1 MKYLA
6 IDVGGTFT
14 KYALMDEDCQF
25 YEKDKVP
32 TEKDSLGKFVDML
45 TAIYGR
51 FTGEVGGIAI
61 CAPGVIDSETGFMYN
76 GGSLFCIKNIN
87 IVEILESR
95 CKVPVT
101 VENDAKCAAL
111 AEVWKGSLADCKNSM
126 AVIIG
131 TAVGGAVIVDR
142 KVLKGRH
149 FMAGEFSYLFTD
161 ESRWQERSQL
171 LAENGGVPALIRL
184 VETRKQMPKGS
195 LDGEKI
201 FSMANQ
207 GDDETIE
214 ILRQYCRHLAIQIS
228 NYQFVVDPEKIAI
241 GGGISAQPILLE
253 MIKEALKELNAVFPY
268 SLPIPEVVNC
278 KFFNDSNLIGALYV
292 HLKSREEKIDINK
305 VREFIDMV
313 GDRREKQYLKEFLM
327 A

>member
-14 KYALMDEDCQF
+14 KYALMDKDCQF

-32 TEKDSLGKFVDML
+32 TKKDSLEMFVDML
-45 TAIYGR
+45 TAIYER
-51 FTGEVGGIAI
+51 FAGEIAGIAI

-87 IVEILESR
+87 IVEILKNR

-142 KVLKGRH
+142 KVLKGGH

-161 ESRWQERSQL
+161 EGRWQERSQL
-171 LAENGGVPALIRL
+171 LAESGGVPALIKL
-184 VETRKQMPKGS
+184 VETKKRMPQGS

-207 GDDETIE
+207 GDEETIE

-228 NYQFVVDPEKIAI
+228 NYQFIVDPEKIAI

-253 MIKEALKELNAVFPY
+253 MIREALKELNAVFPY

-292 HLKSREEKIDINK
+292 HLKSREERIDINK

>member
-32 TEKDSLGKFVDML
+32 TEKDSLEKFVDML
-45 TAIYGR
+45 TAIYEK
-51 FTGEVGGIAI
+51 FSEEIEGIAI
-61 CAPGVIDSETGFMYN
+61 CAPGMIDSEKGFMYN

-87 IVEILESR
+87 IVEILKNR
-95 CKVPVT
+95 CNVPVT

-111 AEVWKGSLADCKNSM
+111 AEVWKGSLSDCSNSM

-131 TAVGGAVIVDR
+131 TAVGGAVIVDK
-142 KVLKGRH
+142 KVLKGKN
-149 FMAGEFSYLFTD
+149 FMAGEFGYLFTD
-161 ESRWQERSQL
+161 ENRWQERSQF
-171 LAENGGVPALIRL
+171 LAENGGVPALIRM
-184 VETRKQMPKGS
+184 VETKKHLPEGS

-207 GDDETIE
+207 GDEETIE
-214 ILRQYCRHLAIQIS
+214 VLRQYCRHLAVQIS
-228 NYQFVVDPEKIAI
+228 NCQFVVDPEKIAI

-253 MIKEALKELNAVFPY
+253 LIKEALKELNAVFPY
-268 SLPIPEVVNC
+268 SLPIPEIVNC
-278 KFFNDSNLIGALYV
+278 RFFNDSNLIGALYV
-292 HLKSREEKIDINK
+292 HLKSREEKIDMNK
-305 VREFIDMV
+305 VREFISLV
-313 GDRREKQYLKEFLM
+313 GERREKQYLKELLM

>member
-14 KYALMDEDCQF
+14 KYALMDEDCVF

-32 TEKDSLGKFVDML
+32 TEKDSLENFVGML
-45 TAIYGR
+45 VGIYQKYA
-51 FTGEVGGIAI
+51 GEAEGIAV
-61 CAPGVIDSETGFMYN
+61 CAPGVIDSEKGFMYN

-87 IVEILESR
+87 LVEILEDR
-95 CKVPVT
+95 CRVPVT

-111 AEVWKGSLADCKNSM
+111 AEVWKGALSDCKNSM

-142 KVLKGRH
+142 KVLKGKN

-161 ESRWQERSQL
+161 ENRWQERSQL
-171 LAENGGVPALIRL
+171 LAESGGVPALIRL
-184 VETRKQMPKGS
+184 AEQKKGVPEGS

-207 GDDETIE
+207 GDTEIIE
-214 ILRQYCRHLAIQIS
+214 ILRVYCRHLAVQIS

-241 GGGISAQPILLE
+241 GGGISAQPVLLE
-253 MIKEALKELNAVFPY
+253 LIKEALKELNTVFPY
-268 SLPIPEVVNC
+268 PIPLPDVVTC
-278 KFFNDSNLIGALYV
+278 RFYNDSNLIGALYV
-292 HLKSREEKIDINK
+292 HLKSREEKIDIDK
-305 VREFIDMV
+305 VREFMNLM
-313 GDRREKQYLKEFLM
+313 GNRREKQYLRELFM